1 MQNRKKER
9 GGSSK
14 VSAKDKEKL
23 STQAKAA
30 KLQEILERAARRS
43 NQEANEAAEEQK
55 VQERLNKETND
66 EEEKDLLEKI

>member
-14 VSAKDKEKL
+14 VSSTKDKEKL

-55 VQERLNKETND
+55 V
-66 EEEKDLLEKI
+66 